1 MIKPGPITKGHL
13 EARQALI
20 DAMSEALRFA
30 GKLVMVKV
38 KYKDI
43 RAAVDILR
51 EAMKHAPEPP
61 PNVDT
66 SFLEELKLLLNEM
79 DIAYPP
85 KGRKI

>member
-1 MIKPGPITKGHL
+1 
-13 EARQALI
+13 
-20 DAMSEALRFA
+20 
-30 GKLVMVKV
+30 
-38 KYKDI
+38 
-43 RAAVDILR
+43 
-51 EAMKHAPEPP
+51 MKHAPEPP